1 MAVLQMQRVSIC
13 ALKKDRKSILE
24 RLQSMGVMEV
34 SQVLEDESGFEKQDT
49 QGTRILFEKKASSA
63 DQALE
68 ILQEYAPE
76 KTSFL
81 SSLEGKALIEKEKY
95 AESISKKEDIMN
107 VVSDLVGWQLQVF
120 LHVSLYHTD
129 IHQSWT
135 VDVLSEAPL
144 QMILPA

>member
-95 AESISKKEDIMN
+95 AESISKKRRHHECGI
-107 VVSDLVGWQLQVF
+107 
-120 LHVSLYHTD
+120 
-129 IHQSWT
+129 
-135 VDVLSEAPL
+135 
-144 QMILPA
+144 